1 MHNKSYVP
9 RKDKTTYN
17 LEQGYCVF
25 FICNF
30 EQKKQ
35 HLVKDRKLGCK
46 KPKRKI
52 SMWKP
57 ISNIFLSDRF
67 QTHFM
72 AFKEKCLKT

>member
-9 RKDKTTYN
+9 RKDKTTCN
-17 LEQGYCVF
+17 LERRKYSVF

-46 KPKRKI
+46 KPKRKYQCGNPALI
-52 SMWKP
+52 
-57 ISNIFLSDRF
+57 
-67 QTHFM
+67 
-72 AFKEKCLKT
+72 